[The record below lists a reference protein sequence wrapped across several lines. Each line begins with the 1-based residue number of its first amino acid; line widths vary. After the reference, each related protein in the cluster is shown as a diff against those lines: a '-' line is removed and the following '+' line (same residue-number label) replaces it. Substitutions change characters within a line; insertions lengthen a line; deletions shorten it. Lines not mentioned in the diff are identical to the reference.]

1 MQRIIHTDRL
11 VLRPAYIGDAGRV
24 AQIMEYDISKW
35 LIPVPDPYTLT
46 DAQDW
51 LSSLRFERGR
61 YVWAISRDGEVIG
74 MIGIDP
80 TLGYWIG
87 KEHWGQ
93 GYVREAAHA
102 VLSAYFHDPF
112 ADPIYSGYFVE
123 NERSA
128 RVLTRLGFSPLG
140 NSVAT
145 LSAAQQGELPLQKM
159 ILTPEQWAA
168 LHPLTFDG
176 AQVHIRPIMASDV
189 DVLWDINGR
198 ESVSK
203 NFATWPYPLPRD
215 YVERRVAGMRW
226 KNGWS
231 CGFAIDVPDNGMI
244 GSIAFGSPS
253 QGGKQDME
261 IGYGLHPDYW
271 GQGYITEAAELICE
285 YLFQRYPI
293 EKITAYADL
302 DNIGSQRV
310 LAKCGFQNAGEED
323 QKSPARGTVDR
334 VYRFERYRT

>member
-1 MQRIIHTDRL
+1 MKRIIHTDRL

-24 AQIMEYDISKW
+24 VQIMEYDISKW

-61 YVWAISRDGEVIG
+61 YVWAITLDGEVIG

-80 TLGYWIG
+80 TLGYWIA

-112 ADPIYSGYFVE
+112 AVPIYSSYFVE

-128 RVLTRLGFSPLG
+128 RVLTRLGFSPMG
-140 NSVAT
+140 KPIAT
-145 LSAAQQGELPLQKM
+145 RSTARQSELPLQKM

-168 LHPLTFDG
+168 LNPLIFDG
-176 AQVHIRPIMASDV
+176 ARVHIRPIQASDV
-189 DVLWDINGR
+189 DVFWDINGR

-231 CGFAIDVPDNGMI
+231 CGFAIDVSGIGMI
-244 GSIAFGSPS
+244 GGISFGSPS

-261 IGYGLHPDYW
+261 IGYGLHPDHW

-293 EKITAYADL
+293 EKITAYANL

-310 LAKCGFQNAGEED
+310 LEKCGFQNVGEED

>member
-1 MQRIIHTDRL
+1 MD
-11 VLRPAYIGDAGRV
+11 
-24 AQIMEYDISKW
+24 
-35 LIPVPDPYTLT
+35 
-46 DAQDW
+46 
-51 LSSLRFERGR
+51 
-61 YVWAISRDGEVIG
+61 
-74 MIGIDP
+74 
-80 TLGYWIG
+80 
-87 KEHWGQ
+87 
-93 GYVREAAHA
+93 
-102 VLSAYFHDPF
+102 
-112 ADPIYSGYFVE
+112 
-123 NERSA
+123 
-128 RVLTRLGFSPLG
+128 
-140 NSVAT
+140 
-145 LSAAQQGELPLQKM
+145 
-159 ILTPEQWAA
+159 
-168 LHPLTFDG
+168 
-176 AQVHIRPIMASDV
+176 
-189 DVLWDINGR
+189 

-231 CGFAIDVPDNGMI
+231 CGFAIDVPDVGMI

-253 QGGKQDME
+253 QGDKQDME
-261 IGYGLHPDYW
+261 IGYGLHPDHW

-285 YLFQRYPI
+285 YLFQGYPI